1 LLRGQVRQVAI
12 EQREPITVP
21 LATVRVVVVTV
32 APMNVA
38 MPVAIDPVAVLVAVA
53 VVVPA
58 DETAR

>member
-1 LLRGQVRQVAI
+1 MLRGQVRQVAI